1 MTFRTATA
9 NLQSARI
16 SAIALLAAG
25 LALAPAGLAQA
36 QEGTVTVY
44 TAFADAVNALA
55 PVFTEKTGIEVQ
67 VVAAGSGE
75 LIQRV
80 RAESARPLGDVVVS
94 IGGEGIDN
102 NAELFEAYVSTEDSA
117 ILADLQVSGNWIPFS
132 VTIPTVL
139 AVNTDLVAADEI
151 PASWADL
158 TDAAWA
164 DRVAFAGA
172 DKSGSALI
180 QMLQIIHTAGGI
192 DAGWPLFEQMFSNFI
207 VTGSSGA
214 VSRGVAQGEYAV
226 GLTLEDNAQRF
237 IDGGS
242 PMVIVYPSEGIA
254 LSADA
259 MALIANGPNPDA
271 GKAFLDF
278 VASAEGQAVIVEQ
291 FGRRPIRADVAGPA
305 GGLEAAD
312 LPVNNPDP
320 AWVQE
325 NSASLLDQYLELARQ

>member
-1 MTFRTATA
+1 MTIR
-9 NLQSARI
+9 SAGFAHLSPRI
-16 SAIALLAAG
+16 SAAAVLAAG
-25 LALAPAGLAQA
+25 LAIAPIGATQA
-36 QEGTVTVY
+36 QEGVVTVY
-44 TAFADAVNALA
+44 TAFADAVNVLA
-55 PVFTEKTGIEVQ
+55 PLFTEKTGIEVQ

-80 RAESARPLGDVVVS
+80 RAESARPLGDAVVS

-102 NAELFEAYVSTEDSA
+102 NADLFEPYTSTEDSA
-117 ILADLQVSGNWIPFS
+117 ITADLKVSDNWIPFS

-139 AVNTDLVAADEI
+139 AVNTDLVAAEDI
-151 PASWADL
+151 PSTWADL
-158 TDAAWA
+158 IDPKWA

-192 DAGWPLFEQMFSNFI
+192 EAGWPVFEQMFPNFI

-242 PMVIVYPSEGIA
+242 PVTIVYPAEGIA

-259 MALIANGPNPDA
+259 MALIANGPNPEG

-278 VASAEGQAVIVEQ
+278 IASAEGQTIIVEQ
-291 FGRRPIRADVAGPA
+291 FGRRPVRDDVAGPE
-305 GGLEAAD
+305 GGLAAAD
-312 LPVNNPDP
+312 LPVNNPHP
-320 AWVQE
+320 EWVQA
-325 NSASLLDQYLELARQ
+325 NSSSLLEQYLELARQ